1 MKIGEKIRNV
11 REDLDLSQEYVARQ
25 IPMNQ
30 SGYSKI
36 ERDIQE
42 PSLYQL
48 KRICEIL
55 NISADNLLSLRVQW
69 RFKSRFGAFEGYKKH
84 IQQIFKIPK
93 PTQTSRFFVFYELTE
108 YQYSVRFQP
117 FRASCASS
125 VFAYY

>member
-11 REDLDLSQEYVARQ
+11 REDLDLSQEYVAGQ

-55 NISADNLLSLRVQW
+55 NISADNLLSLNAFNGVSSQDLELLKDI
-69 RFKSRFGAFEGYKKH
+69 KS
-84 IQQIFKIPK
+84 IFNK
-93 PTQTSRFFVFYELTE
+93 
-108 YQYSVRFQP
+108 YSK
-117 FRASCASS
+117 
-125 VFAYY
+125 

>member
-55 NISADNLLSLRVQW
+55 NISADNLLSLNAFNGVSSQDLELLKDI
-69 RFKSRFGAFEGYKKH
+69 KS
-84 IQQIFKIPK
+84 IFNK
-93 PTQTSRFFVFYELTE
+93 
-108 YQYSVRFQP
+108 YSK
-117 FRASCASS
+117 
-125 VFAYY
+125 